1 MVNVILWILVGLILG
16 GAILYIVKAKK
27 KGVQCIGC
35 PMAGKCSGSC
45 GSYGT
50 DYGPGGSDCRP

>member
-50 DYGPGGSDCRP
+50 DAESEQ